1 MNNLSK
7 TQRSILI
14 IVAAAIILII
24 GYYIY
29 GRNSGSNEVITDEEI
44 LVKDDTIEKEDNKI
58 KIHIIGAVQKEGII
72 TLDENARVSDAV
84 EAAGGLREDADIN
97 KINLAYILEDG
108 MKIKIP
114 SINDK
119 EETDETNSEIVDNKE
134 TIQITPES
142 STKSITKKININK
155 ASQTELESLH
165 VIGPTTALK
174 IIDFRNENGKF
185 ASIEDLKEVAGIGKS
200 KYDKIKDLITVK

>member
-155 ASQTELESLH
+155 ASQTELESLPG
-165 VIGPTTALK
+165 IGPTTALK

-185 ASIEDLKEVAGIGKS
+185 ASIEDLKEVAGIGES

>member
-142 STKSITKKININK
+142 STKSITNKININK
-155 ASQTELESLH
+155 ASQTELESLPG
-165 VIGPTTALK
+165 IGPTTALK

-185 ASIEDLKEVAGIGKS
+185 ASIEDLKEVAGIGES